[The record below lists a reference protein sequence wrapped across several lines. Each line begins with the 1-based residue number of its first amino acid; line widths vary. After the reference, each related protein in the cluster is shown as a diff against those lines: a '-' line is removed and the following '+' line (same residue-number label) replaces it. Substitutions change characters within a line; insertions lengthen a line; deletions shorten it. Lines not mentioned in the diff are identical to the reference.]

1 MLQHKS
7 SAFVKM
13 PANGLGSKNNNP
25 LTRKSIDAS
34 GIQNIASRNTLSVL
48 KPTTL
53 SPMLASH
60 KMRTPTMSAA
70 KVNKL
75 NYEIPLINPQY
86 NKIQQAVAPR
96 KMAVSQLPTAQ
107 KRSVAS

>member
-13 PANGLGSKNNNP
+13 PANGLGSKINNP

-34 GIQNIASRNTLSVL
+34 GIQNIASHSTISAL
-48 KPTTL
+48 KSKPL

-86 NKIQQAVAPR
+86 NKIR
-96 KMAVSQLPTAQ
+96 
-107 KRSVAS
+107 